1 MKVFFLLSGE
11 HKTLPMAEVLAGLE
25 SMGASFK
32 VLDFLEQVLVLET
45 DRLDD
50 IHERL
55 AMCHKVCEFLGGC
68 GNDFHEILDSISQAH
83 IKFKGSFAVRIRRIR
98 EYAPKIKATDL
109 ERKVGEIIKGRTGM
123 EVDLFNPANVIYGV
137 LSDKFIYGRV
147 LREVDRSQYEVRR
160 PHLRPYFR
168 PGAMLPRTSRAVV
181 NLTRI
186 KKGGRFLDPF
196 CGAGGFLIEA
206 GLMGAEVYGYDIDE
220 DAVRGCRRN
229 LNHFGVKG
237 YQLEVGDARDLK
249 DKYRDFFDAIAAD
262 LPYGIQSSTR
272 GMTLE
277 ELYKKSLE
285 SFFGILKEGGYACI
299 ISPEHVVVEALAQ
312 EAGFEVVETH
322 SERIHRSL
330 TRKILVIRK

>member
-1 MKVFFLLSGE
+1 
-11 HKTLPMAEVLAGLE
+11 
-25 SMGASFK
+25 
-32 VLDFLEQVLVLET
+32 
-45 DRLDD
+45 
-50 IHERL
+50 
-55 AMCHKVCEFLGGC
+55 
-68 GNDFHEILDSISQAH
+68 
-83 IKFKGSFAVRIRRIR
+83 
-98 EYAPKIKATDL
+98 
-109 ERKVGEIIKGRTGM
+109 
-123 EVDLFNPANVIYGV
+123 
-137 LSDKFIYGRV
+137 
-147 LREVDRSQYEVRR
+147 
-160 PHLRPYFR
+160 
-168 PGAMLPRTSRAVV
+168 
-181 NLTRI
+181 
-186 KKGGRFLDPF
+186 LDPF